1 MKKLS
6 LFAASVSSALVCAAV
21 PASLNWSTAEFSLDT
36 AEARVG
42 RPLTATSVA
51 GVSRRVHRRQYRRAA
66 AGAAVGAAAVGTAA
80 GAAYVRGPAYA
91 PGPSAGPPPPAVAAP
106 ALAPAVAAAA
116 PYGGPGYGYGPGPY
130 PDAVIV
136 NPVTGRWCRTESN
149 GYQFCWT
156 P

>member
-6 LFAASVSSALVCAAV
+6 LFAASVSTALVCAAV
-21 PASLNWSTAEFSLDT
+21 PASFNLSPAKFSMDT

-51 GVSRRVHRRQYRRAA
+51 GVSRRVHRREYRRAA
-66 AGAAVGAAAVGTAA
+66 AGAAVGAAAVGAT
-80 GAAYVRGPAYA
+80 YVGGPAPAYA
-91 PGPSAGPPPPAVAAP
+91 PGPT
-106 ALAPAVAAAA
+106 VAAAA

-130 PDAVIV
+130 PDSVIV